1 MKTFSDIVNH
11 MNVSNHKIT
20 IAQVRRTIT
29 DWGKRNN
36 LVRSVVKYQIW
47 LDRED
52 NNDRVV
58 ISGEV
63 ILNNK
68 KTGPEKGVDMPME
81 IHHYSD
87 FDSVKRTFTKCHP
100 EQYLRINGQENPADV
115 KSMYQSLGEVIEG
128 MVINEN
134 YRVPGMTEYLPA

>member
-11 MNVSNHKIT
+11 MNLNNHNIT
-20 IAQVRRTIT
+20 IAQVRKTVT
-29 DWGKRNN
+29 SWGKRNT
-36 LVRSVVKYQIW
+36 LVRSVVKYQVW
-47 LDRED
+47 LDSND

-87 FDSVKRTFTKCHP
+87 FDTVKRTFTKSHP
-100 EQYLRINGQENPADV
+100 EQYFRIDGLENPADV
-115 KSMYQSLGEVIEG
+115 KSMYQSLGKVIEG
-128 MVINEN
+128 MVINESF
-134 YRVPGMTEYLPA
+134 RVPGMTEYLPA